1 MVLRKKL
8 VRHGNSYAL
17 ILDKPILD
25 LLGIGIGDEVEL
37 RIYGRTL
44 VITPASG
51 IPENELNETLDWITK
66 NHGETMR
73 RLAG

>member
-25 LLGIGIGDEVEL
+25 MLGVGVGEEVEIFL
-37 RIYGRTL
+37 FGREL
-44 VITPASG
+44 LITS
-51 IPENELNETLDWITK
+51 ELGMTHEEALAAFERVKARHDETFRK
-66 NHGETMR
+66 
-73 RLAG
+73 LAD